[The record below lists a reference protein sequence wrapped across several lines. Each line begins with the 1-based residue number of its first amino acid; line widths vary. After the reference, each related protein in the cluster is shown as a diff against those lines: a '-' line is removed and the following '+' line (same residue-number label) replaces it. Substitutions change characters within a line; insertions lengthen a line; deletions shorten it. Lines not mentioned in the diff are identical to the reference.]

1 MGGYLFRGIS
11 ETSSGP
17 LQEIYHS
24 TISACRHFKATSL
37 RKTSNFY
44 SRPLFPPSASQHVDL
59 LSLNW
64 SQDDVPW
71 ITELKHQAKT
81 SVGILGL
88 RSNMLGTSIIKTGD
102 HEMLSENISH
112 VLDGLSWEDFHLQ
125 CFFNLVL
132 ESMAFLEGIEARA
145 GLWVTNSLMR
155 FRFLASFLA
164 FQAWFADGLV

>member
-1 MGGYLFRGIS
+1 
-11 ETSSGP
+11 
-17 LQEIYHS
+17 
-24 TISACRHFKATSL
+24 
-37 RKTSNFY
+37 
-44 SRPLFPPSASQHVDL
+44 
-59 LSLNW
+59 
-64 SQDDVPW
+64 
-71 ITELKHQAKT
+71 
-81 SVGILGL
+81 
-88 RSNMLGTSIIKTGD
+88 MLGTSIIKTGD
-102 HEMLSENISH
+102 HEMLSEIISH